1 MANENVSGSLAN
13 QPIEYQIAEWKKR
26 HGNVFKISVDGKE
39 GYLKKPDRK
48 TMAFAL
54 TKVNTDP
61 LGYMETLLKNSWL
74 GGDDEILK
82 DDELFYAACA
92 QMEHILEM
100 KQAELVKL

>member
-1 MANENVSGSLAN
+1 MANE
-13 QPIEYQIAEWKKR
+13 ITKEQIAEWKRK
-26 HGNVFKISVDGKE
+26 HGNVFKISVEGKE

-54 TKVNTDP
+54 TKVNSDP
-61 LGYMETLLKNSWL
+61 LGYMESLLKNSWL
-74 GGDDEILK
+74 GGDEEILT

-92 QMEHILEM
+92 QMEQLIEM